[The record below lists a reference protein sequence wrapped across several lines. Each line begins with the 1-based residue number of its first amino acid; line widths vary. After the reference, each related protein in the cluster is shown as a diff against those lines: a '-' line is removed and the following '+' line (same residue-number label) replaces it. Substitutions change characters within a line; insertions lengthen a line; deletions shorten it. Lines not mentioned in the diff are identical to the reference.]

1 MTIRYTFTHT
11 MAKRGQVKQKRTFSL
26 SSESV
31 EYLETV
37 RKQKKAPST
46 STVLDEMIRAQKHQ
60 AELAATDA
68 RISAYYDSLSD
79 DDQADDLA
87 WGKYALSRFPKE

>member
-1 MTIRYTFTHT
+1 
-11 MAKRGQVKQKRTFSL
+11 MAKRSQVKQKRTFSL
-26 SSESV
+26 SPESV

-46 STVLDEMIRAQKHQ
+46 STVLDEMIREQRHA

-68 RISAYYDSLSD
+68 RISAYYDSLSEEQ
-79 DDQADDLA
+79 QADDLA
-87 WGKYALSRFPKE
+87 WGKYALSQFPKE